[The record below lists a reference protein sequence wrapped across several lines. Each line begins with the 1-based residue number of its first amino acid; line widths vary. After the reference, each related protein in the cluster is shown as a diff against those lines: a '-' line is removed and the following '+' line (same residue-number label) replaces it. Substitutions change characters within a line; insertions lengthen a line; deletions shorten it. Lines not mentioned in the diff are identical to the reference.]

1 MKVILMQLTCI
12 IHLKDF
18 PHLRVYIFFIVFLN
32 IFKKLSKIYIETKI
46 I

>member
-1 MKVILMQLTCI
+1 MKVILRLLTCI
-12 IHLKDF
+12 IF

-32 IFKKLSKIYIETKI
+32 IFKKLSKIYIEAKI